1 MLDIKF
7 IRGNKDL
14 VKENAS
20 KRGMRV
26 DIDKLLALDERRRE
40 LIGEIEAL
48 RAQQNLVSSEI
59 SKEKD
64 DNQRNEK
71 INKMKGVK
79 ERLGWLE
86 PEFKKTDQEFNDLL
100 LAIPNILQTDV
111 PSGKSEADNVILRQ
125 VGKKPKFGFKPRD
138 YIEIGKQ
145 LDLIDTERAAK
156 VSGSRFGYI
165 KNELAILEFALV
177 ALAFD
182 KLSKEGFKPAV
193 PPVMIKTESMKAMGY
208 IDTQEDQKE
217 RYFFPED
224 DLYLVGTS
232 EQSIGPM
239 HMKETF
245 AEKDLPLRY
254 VAFSTCFRRE
264 AGSYGK
270 DTKGILRVHQFDK
283 VEMFSFT
290 KSEDSLKEHKFLLAM
305 EEKLM
310 QALQLP
316 YRVVALCSA
325 DLARPSS
332 ATYDIETWLPSAQQY
347 RETHSTSNCT
357 DFQSRRLDIKYKNS
371 KTGKPEF
378 VHMLNGTAFAIGR
391 TLISILENCQQKD
404 GSVEVPKVLRDWC
417 GFKKI
422 KSRE

>member
-20 KRGMRV
+20 KRGVRV
-26 DIDKLLALDERRRE
+26 DVDKLLVLDERRRE

-79 ERLGWLE
+79 ERLAWLE